1 MLLRRESIAFDRRN
15 ASLVRINDC
24 ILSFSFSVCS
34 SFSSLLLLLLLLA
47 AHFVVVVVVVVCY
60 YFVPH
65 SIPHDKKLICCYNQY
80 RKIKFL
86 LSQSRE

>member
-1 MLLRRESIAFDRRN
+1 MLLRRESIAFDRRS

-47 AHFVVVVVVVVCY
+47 AHFVVVVVMCTIILN
-60 YFVPH
+60 FVPH
-65 SIPHDKKLICCYNQY
+65 IRSHT
-80 RKIKFL
+80 IKN
-86 LSQSRE
+86 